1 MKRLFEHLKASV
13 LLAVLNYAII
23 KYISKESGIPF
34 DLFLFMS
41 ILFCITLMIGW

>member
-1 MKRLFEHLKASV
+1 MKRLFEYLKASA

-34 DLFLFMS
+34 VVYVNIVLYYFDDWVV
-41 ILFCITLMIGW
+41 I